1 MVRFFFWGEGGNV
14 LKWPENGDPW
24 VIGRAMVRESGLH
37 VREKEKGERIKFD
50 VGTVSF
56 VKKMSSGRNGACVG
70 NIIEKCSDFL

>member
-1 MVRFFFWGEGGNV
+1 M
-14 LKWPENGDPW
+14 
-24 VIGRAMVRESGLH
+24 IGRAMVREYGLH